1 MKKKN
6 WLPIIMR
13 TLFGAVFLVSGTN
26 NYLSFM
32 PENQYSA
39 QGLAFITALQETGY
53 LFDIIKSLEIL
64 GGTMLI
70 LNMFT
75 PFVLI
80 LLAPIVV
87 NIFLFEL
94 FLSSSF
100 MIVPALLIVCEMY
113 LLWEYRNLFKWL
125 FSYQL
130 HTHTND
136 ERPPEVLI
144 LDQLKE
150 ANKEEYEHVKD
161 IKGINH
167 MILR

>member
-6 WLPIIMR
+6 WLPILMR

-32 PENQYSA
+32 PESQYSA

-80 LLAPIVV
+80 LMAPIVV

-100 MIVPALLIVCEMY
+100 MIVPTLLIVCEMY
-113 LLWEYRNLFKWL
+113 LFWEYRNLFKWL

-136 ERPPEVLI
+136 EHPPEVLI

-150 ANKEEYEHVKD
+150 ANKEEYEHLKD
-161 IKGINH
+161 IKGINN